1 MDRAA
6 TCPSNTRSPQPLPA
20 PAPWRRWPPGSAP
33 EARGEGWGVLPHQ
46 RSSSPEPGGRA
57 ESSIT
62 GQSEVGQGGDCF
74 QALGGEETLQGQR
87 LRGGAWSLSP
97 EAQACAPPLPPLHT
111 DAAPAVPPFPE
122 GGQEA
127 GADTSLGARGLG
139 TGASTAGEARVG
151 LPSQICAAS
160 PSAQLFGEPPPASW
174 GILFRAPLLGPPAP
188 TLHPAPLN
196 PGWELRF
203 PPSPPCGPGLLGSPL
218 WGEAGPP
225 PAPLKQ
231 GVLSFGVLS
240 RL

>member
-97 EAQACAPPLPPLHT
+97 EAQACAPPLPPHT
-111 DAAPAVPPFPE
+111 QMLPLRSHHFQKVGKKPELTLVWEPEDLEQEPVQQVRRGWGCLPRSAPHPCLPS
-122 GGQEA
+122 
-127 GADTSLGARGLG
+127 SL
-139 TGASTAGEARVG
+139 ASPLLPHGVSSSG
-151 LPSQICAAS
+151 LPS
-160 PSAQLFGEPPPASW
+160 
-174 GILFRAPLLGPPAP
+174 
-188 TLHPAPLN
+188 
-196 PGWELRF
+196 
-203 PPSPPCGPGLLGSPL
+203 
-218 WGEAGPP
+218 
-225 PAPLKQ
+225 
-231 GVLSFGVLS
+231 
-240 RL
+240 